1 MIKLDRPPTAGDPPA
16 LVCALTRPSAPA
28 LNTLAN
34 VTSMVKNHAIEPGRR
49 CGMERITIT
58 IDEDLL
64 DVVDQ
69 LMQQRGYTS
78 RSEAVRDMIRDAA
91 ARVKVSQNNNP
102 CIAVLDYVYDHDTR
116 GLGQRLAEGFHA
128 RHDLTRASMQVHLD
142 HESCLAVSVLQG
154 TAAAIH
160 DFSNAIITQRGVRHS
175 NLHVVPAE
183 VSNIRHDHGSGPMT
197 HPHVH
202 V

>member
-1 MIKLDRPPTAGDPPA
+1 M
-16 LVCALTRPSAPA
+16 
-28 LNTLAN
+28 
-34 VTSMVKNHAIEPGRR
+34 TSMVKNHAVEPRR
-49 CGMERITIT
+49 TRGMERITIT

-91 ARVKVSQNNNP
+91 ARVKVAQNKNP
-102 CIAVLDYVYDHDTR
+102 CIAVLDYVYDHETR

-128 RHDLTRASMQVHLD
+128 HHDLTRASMQVHLD

-183 VSNIRHDHGSGPMT
+183 VSNIRHDHGSGAMT

>member
-1 MIKLDRPPTAGDPPA
+1 
-16 LVCALTRPSAPA
+16 
-28 LNTLAN
+28 
-34 VTSMVKNHAIEPGRR
+34 
-49 CGMERITIT
+49 MERITIT

-64 DVVDQ
+64 EIVDQ
-69 LMQQRGYTS
+69 LMQRHGYTN
-78 RSEAVRDMIRDAA
+78 RSEAIRDMIRDAA
-91 ARVKVSQNNNP
+91 AKEKVSRTKNP

-128 RHDLTRASMQVHLD
+128 HHDLVRTSMQVHLD
-142 HESCLAVSVLQG
+142 HDSCLAVSVLQG

-160 DFSNAIITQRGVRHS
+160 NFSSEITAQRGVRHS

-183 VSNIRHDHGSGPMT
+183 VSNIRHDHGSGAMT